1 MAGFFDKPK
10 APDPS
15 ATANTQLGYNKDA
28 AQSSINVNSINKS
41 GPFGSSNFT
50 KDASGNTTGISTS
63 LDPTL
68 APSAGNITGNLGSV
82 TGQLPTQNFDS
93 TTAVPNTDAI
103 GQTYFNKGKA
113 LLQPAFDQSKA
124 QNDVNLTN
132 RGLPIGSEA
141 RNISEGNLE
150 RSHDLA
156 LSDLAAGSNLAASNE
171 QQRLIGNAR
180 TDYLQPYDTSSKSL
194 GLLAGLKGLTPEATA
209 PTASVGSP
217 DYTGSVNNAYNQEM
231 TQYNAKMTG
240 LGQLAGAGAGML
252 AGLPPGTL
260 TGMFNSGAKP
270 AVGQWNTTYQKA

>member
-1 MAGFFDKPK
+1 MGFFDKPK
-10 APDPS
+10 APDAA

-28 AQSSINVNSINKS
+28 AQSTINQNSINKS

-68 APSAGNITGNLGSV
+68 TPSAGNITGNLGAI

-93 TTAVPNTDAI
+93 TTAAPNTDAI

-156 LSDLAAGSNLAASNE
+156 LSDLASGANLAASNE
-171 QQRLIGNAR
+171 NQRLVGNAR
-180 TDYLQPYDTSSKSL
+180 ADYLQPYQTAGSNL
-194 GLLAGLKGLTPEATA
+194 GLLSGLNGLAPQVNS
-209 PTASVGSP
+209 PTANVGSP

-252 AGLPPGTL
+252 AGLPPGTISGL
-260 TGMFNSGAKP
+260 FNGGSKP
-270 AVGQWNTTYQKA
+270 AVGQWNTSVKPA